1 MTDRRSSAGVAFNA
15 GPVMNGRVSRVGFSA
30 STRASFMEAF
40 ECGNEVCS
48 ARHAASGALDPDV
61 GQRAVLRLT
70 CGLFGYMAC
79 MLVTQRRQRTA
90 EEPLV
95 GQGGQ
100 KRAFHKPMIVH

>member
-1 MTDRRSSAGVAFNA
+1 MANGRSSSSVAFNV
-15 GPVMNGRVSRVGFSA
+15 GPVMNIRVSRVGFSA
-30 STRASFMEAF
+30 SKRAGFLEAF
-40 ECGNEVCS
+40 ECGKEACL
-48 ARHAASGALDPDV
+48 AGRAASGALNSEI
-61 GQRAVLRLT
+61 GHRAIIPLT

-79 MLVTQRRQRTA
+79 MSVTQRRQRTA

>member
-1 MTDRRSSAGVAFNA
+1 MADDTSSAGIAFN
-15 GPVMNGRVSRVGFSA
+15 VGRVSRVGFSA
-30 STRASFMEAF
+30 STRAGFMEAF
-40 ECGNEVCS
+40 ECGKEACS
-48 ARHAASGALDPDV
+48 VGCTTSVTLDSV
-61 GQRAVLRLT
+61 VHHRTVLPLT

-79 MLVTQRRQRTA
+79 MPVTQHRQRTA

>member
-1 MTDRRSSAGVAFNA
+1 MADGRSSAGVAFND
-15 GPVMNGRVSRVGFSA
+15 GPVMNRRVSRVGFSA
-30 STRASFMEAF
+30 STRAGFMEAF
-40 ECGNEVCS
+40 ECGKEACL
-48 ARHAASGALDPDV
+48 AGRAASGALDSHV
-61 GQRAVLRLT
+61 RQRAVLPLT

-79 MLVTQRRQRTA
+79 MSVTQCRQRIV